1 MNTLIGN
8 GPRHP
13 GLWIDH
19 QTHYSSQLQSSTIS
33 SVASST
39 QGREELKQVSSQ
51 LATLSQQG
59 QWIVLISP
67 PNIGYKKLLAEAGVR
82 MNRVLLVH
90 AKDEVETLWAME
102 KALTSGTSSAV
113 LCWTQSLDARD
124 SRRLQIVAKSARALG
139 VVIEDANSSSQ
150 VNTHNPIIDSALQPS
165 LFSSVH

>member
-13 GLWIDH
+13 GLWLDLN
-19 QTHYSSQLQSSTIS
+19 THHSSQLQSSTIS
-33 SVASST
+33 TVT
-39 QGREELKQVSSQ
+39 THTHGRDELRQVSAQ
-51 LATLSQQG
+51 LATLSHQG

-67 PNIGYKKLLAEAGVR
+67 PNIGYKQVLAEAGVR

-124 SRRLQIVAKSARALG
+124 NRRLQIVAKSARALG
-139 VVIEDANSSSQ
+139 IVIEDTSAAL
-150 VNTHNPIIDSALQPS
+150 PIEARSRLLDSAIKPS

>member
-13 GLWIDH
+13 GLWFDH
-19 QTHYSSQLQSSTIS
+19 ETHHSNQLQSSAIS
-33 SVASST
+33 TVT
-39 QGREELKQVSSQ
+39 THTHGRDELRQVSAQ
-51 LATLSQQG
+51 LATLSLQG

-67 PNIGYKKLLAEAGVR
+67 PNIGYKQMLAEAGVR

-113 LCWTQSLDARD
+113 LCWTRSLDARD

-139 VVIEDANSSSQ
+139 IVIEDSGTNLQ
-150 VNTHNPIIDSALQPS
+150 IETHNRELNSAIKPS
-165 LFSSVH
+165 LFGSVH

>member
-1 MNTLIGN
+1 MNRLIGN

-13 GLWIDH
+13 GLWLDH
-19 QTHYSSQLQSSTIS
+19 ENQYSNQLRSSTIS
-33 SVASST
+33 TVAT
-39 QGREELKQVSSQ
+39 HTHGRDELRQVSAQ
-51 LATLSQQG
+51 LATLSLQG

-67 PNIGYKKLLAEAGVR
+67 PNIGYKQVLAEAGVR

-139 VVIEDANSSSQ
+139 IVIEDANAGLQ
-150 VNTHNPIIDSALQPS
+150 IEAHNHVLDSTIKPS
-165 LFSSVH
+165 LFGSVH